1 MEKKRDRTSALIASL
16 TLVLGLLL
24 SSCGYYGR
32 GYYGYD
38 NYGHRHGGD
47 RVVIV
52 GNQGRGVGHGY
63 GNLKKYK
70 KNKKRKVVI
79 IRDKDRGRR
88 NYGRYDR

>member
-1 MEKKRDRTSALIASL
+1 MTSF

-24 SSCGYYGR
+24 SSCGCYDC

-38 NYGHRHGGD
+38 HHGHRHTGD

-52 GNQGRGVGHGY
+52 GNQGNGVGHGY

-70 KNKKRKVVI
+70 KNKKAKVVI
-79 IRDKDRGRR
+79 IQDKDHGRR
-88 NYGRYDR
+88 KVPRYVK